1 MASLLARTR
10 IVSRL
15 NTTVSKPFHN
25 LACAATIPRNC
36 SPAHRTLT
44 TLSRTG
50 FHKQTVLAPTHTI
63 LRGSYQQRLNSTS
76 AATAPAADTTTP
88 TTTTSELKI
97 HNPQYDEAGKEL
109 TVIITDN
116 AVKQLKRI
124 ATREKKPLQALRI
137 TVDSGGCH
145 GYQYLLD
152 LTDTVNEDD
161 VVFEK
166 DGARVI
172 LDTITLPMVSGSR
185 IDYIEELIGSAFKA
199 LQILSPATFNF
210 KLGTRSVKTS
220 SASHKRGSNDRRTGP
235 SSKSG
240 GSGGSGY
247 SRGGRAPYD
256 RGSNASSG
264 RMSENSGSGDISGY
278 RSRQPAYVKAHS
290 VSGSQMVQ
298 AIESSRQGAGLSKS
312 DNGDR
317 GSTTDPFGSK
327 AADPF
332 ANKLEAAIEASLRT
346 TGQSQRSN
354 RADSRHDRTNT
365 YPVAETQVPDI
376 QAQYLVGYA
385 RWESVNAK
393 DVDIK
398 NVTPKSRPKIAVLEH
413 GLDRVLFNPG
423 VHWLQDPRSSVFN
436 FDPYLRSICQP
447 KDFDYNAL
455 PAYKTSS
462 MDPALLNMARN
473 YHGKY
478 MGSTSSMTSILSQY
492 YFLISGWKPLKT
504 KHLSEAFTAQP
515 KGFTRLSR
523 APTTVE
529 LVHKGDGYYAI
540 DADKTFD
547 SSTVL
552 MQLGKSMEK
561 MLTSTPQEFSRFTKT
576 NSWMVTP
583 EERNQ
588 LEAFNYISVD
598 NFLLRSQLDCEDPRL
613 PGKTFDLKTRAAVAI
628 RLDVHNYELNQ
639 GYQLRKAHGYLES
652 FEREYYDMMRS
663 AFLKYSLQVR
673 IGQMDGIFVA
683 FHNTARVFGFQYIS
697 LDEMDSRLFGSSVM
711 GDECF
716 KNQLRLLNRT
726 LDEITAKYP
735 NQDLRITVDT
745 DETVQS
751 MNVWVETLPLGA
763 RTSVQ
768 GRNVKVEFDEAGA
781 PEMQPNAELSLW
793 QIVCYS
799 NVNNSTVI
807 GPFDLNE
814 RGTDK
819 WELRYKIAELK
830 KPHMISEYRRMK
842 AIQAEIMLDDA
853 AKEALAEKAI
863 EAGEEDS
870 ESRRESL
877 ARAASRRDIMRDQFR
892 RISEQGRLKE
902 EDEERRQA
910 DKEFLIWEPKGYIKI
925 SDAIATSSATKPES
939 APAVAAKGAKVS
951 AKTDK
956 EAKGAQPAARTD
968 SNTKGDS
975 ITASMARKLKEMI
988 SKGAASPSAPVATA
1002 VAAAGATA
1010 APVTP
1015 TPAKTTDTTGDS
1027 ESTTAESK
1035 APNAETAAVYYRR
1048 ISNGKMTKIPRE
1060 DLAFIR
1066 ESYLKPASLSLE
1078 DSSRLKHLSGFHGD
1092 LIQSLTPYE
1101 DIRFK
1106 LLEVPVRS
1114 VDYASLD
1121 KPTLHRIA
1129 GYMDIIPPA
1138 DKTDRA
1144 LGQILH
1150 SETPRFRYKLHLDYY
1165 YNWIHKVLA
1174 LKDDAAPLSDFKEFV
1189 AVEDEAALKRVANG
1203 LLVSEMMIYSQE
1215 KSYDLNRRDA
1225 IKKAVLSQI
1234 YYAERAFKNS
1244 ELKEMGYFPRIFDR
1258 AVHKTTRNLL
1268 QIDKAAGTKDEAQ
1281 SEFES
1286 ELKSEPEQE
1295 FLSDSTVSSSSS
1307 AVVDEQSLSD
1317 GDTSV
1322 AGGSVDEQ
1330 KEKDGES
1337 SKPIS

>member
-1 MASLLARTR
+1 
-10 IVSRL
+10 
-15 NTTVSKPFHN
+15 
-25 LACAATIPRNC
+25 
-36 SPAHRTLT
+36 
-44 TLSRTG
+44 
-50 FHKQTVLAPTHTI
+50 
-63 LRGSYQQRLNSTS
+63 
-76 AATAPAADTTTP
+76 
-88 TTTTSELKI
+88 
-97 HNPQYDEAGKEL
+97 
-109 TVIITDN
+109 
-116 AVKQLKRI
+116 
-124 ATREKKPLQALRI
+124 
-137 TVDSGGCH
+137 
-145 GYQYLLD
+145 
-152 LTDTVNEDD
+152 
-161 VVFEK
+161 
-166 DGARVI
+166 
-172 LDTITLPMVSGSR
+172 
-185 IDYIEELIGSAFKA
+185 
-199 LQILSPATFNF
+199 
-210 KLGTRSVKTS
+210 
-220 SASHKRGSNDRRTGP
+220 
-235 SSKSG
+235 
-240 GSGGSGY
+240 
-247 SRGGRAPYD
+247 
-256 RGSNASSG
+256 
-264 RMSENSGSGDISGY
+264 
-278 RSRQPAYVKAHS
+278 
-290 VSGSQMVQ
+290 MVQ
-298 AIESSRQGAGLSKS
+298 AIESSRQGAVLSKS
-312 DNGDR
+312 EDGDR
-317 GSTTDPFGSK
+317 GSATDPFESK

-346 TGQSQRSN
+346 TGQSQWSN
-354 RADSRHDRTNT
+354 RADSRRDRAKT
-365 YPVAETQVPDI
+365 YSASETQIPDI

-385 RWESVNAK
+385 RWESVKAK
-393 DVDIK
+393 DVEIK
-398 NVTPKSRPKIAVLEH
+398 NVTPKSKPKVAVLEH

-462 MDPALLNMARN
+462 MDPALLNMVRN
-473 YHGKY
+473 HHGKY

-504 KHLSEAFTAQP
+504 THLSEAFTAQP

-523 APTTVE
+523 APVTIE

-561 MLTSTPQEFSRFTKT
+561 MLTSTPQEFSRFTKA

-583 EERNQ
+583 EERDQ

-683 FHNTARVFGFQYIS
+683 FHNTARIFGFQYIS

-735 NQDLRITVDT
+735 NQDLKITVDT

-763 RTSVQ
+763 RTSPQ

-814 RGTDK
+814 RGSDK

-830 KPHMISEYRRMK
+830 KPHMMSEYRRMK

-853 AKEALAEKAI
+853 AREALAEKAI
-863 EAGEEDS
+863 EAGLEDS
-870 ESRRESL
+870 ERRRESL
-877 ARAASRRDIMRDQFR
+877 ARAASKRDIMRDQFR

-925 SDAIATSSATKPES
+925 SDSTSSFVTTPATTPEV
-939 APAVAAKGAKVS
+939 APKGSQPA

-956 EAKGAQPAARTD
+956 IDKK
-968 SNTKGDS
+968 SKGDS
-975 ITASMARKLKEMI
+975 ITASMARKLKEI
-988 SKGAASPSAPVATA
+988 IPKTVASPT
-1002 VAAAGATA
+1002 AAAATA
-1010 APVTP
+1010 ATAATANCTVP
-1015 TPAKTTDTTGDS
+1015 TPATTDATGDS
-1027 ESTTAESK
+1027 ESVAKSEV
-1035 APNAETAAVYYRR
+1035 PVAETALAVYYRR
-1048 ISNGKMTKIPRE
+1048 FSNGKMTKIPRE

-1066 ESYLKPASLSLE
+1066 ESYLNAASLSLE
-1078 DSSRLKHLSGFHGD
+1078 DSSRLKHLSEFHRD
-1092 LIQSLTPYE
+1092 LISSLTPFE
-1101 DIRFK
+1101 DVRFK
-1106 LLEVPVRS
+1106 MMEVPVRS
-1114 VDYASLD
+1114 ADFASLD
-1121 KPTLHRIA
+1121 TPTLHRFA
-1129 GYMDIIPPA
+1129 GYMGITPDA
-1138 DKTDRA
+1138 NMTDRG
-1144 LGQILH
+1144 LGRILH
-1150 SETPRFRYKLHLDYY
+1150 KKTPQFRYKLHLDYY
-1165 YNWIHKVLA
+1165 HNWIHKILA

-1203 LLVSEMMIYSQE
+1203 LMVSQRMIYSQE
-1215 KSYDLNRRDA
+1215 KIYNLNRCDA
-1225 IKKAVLSQI
+1225 IKKAVLAQI
-1234 YYAERAFKNS
+1234 YYAERSFSDA
-1244 ELKEMGYFPRIFDR
+1244 ELKDMGYLPRIFDISLYR
-1258 AVHKTTRNLL
+1258 STKNIL
-1268 QIDKAAGTKDEAQ
+1268 KGGNAGDKDETVVVEGVVQ
-1281 SEFES
+1281 SGS
-1286 ELKSEPEQE
+1286 KAEPEPELLSDGAVGSSNTIVDEQT
-1295 FLSDSTVSSSSS
+1295 LSDS
-1307 AVVDEQSLSD
+1307 AV
-1317 GDTSV
+1317 GGI
-1322 AGGSVDEQ
+1322 AGGSGEEQSVNDGKEEKEDET
-1330 KEKDGES
+1330 

>member
-1 MASLLARTR
+1 MSG
-10 IVSRL
+10 
-15 NTTVSKPFHN
+15 NT
-25 LACAATIPRNC
+25 
-36 SPAHRTLT
+36 
-44 TLSRTG
+44 
-50 FHKQTVLAPTHTI
+50 
-63 LRGSYQQRLNSTS
+63 
-76 AATAPAADTTTP
+76 
-88 TTTTSELKI
+88 
-97 HNPQYDEAGKEL
+97 
-109 TVIITDN
+109 
-116 AVKQLKRI
+116 
-124 ATREKKPLQALRI
+124 
-137 TVDSGGCH
+137 
-145 GYQYLLD
+145 
-152 LTDTVNEDD
+152 
-161 VVFEK
+161 
-166 DGARVI
+166 
-172 LDTITLPMVSGSR
+172 
-185 IDYIEELIGSAFKA
+185 
-199 LQILSPATFNF
+199 
-210 KLGTRSVKTS
+210 
-220 SASHKRGSNDRRTGP
+220 
-235 SSKSG
+235 
-240 GSGGSGY
+240 
-247 SRGGRAPYD
+247 
-256 RGSNASSG
+256 
-264 RMSENSGSGDISGY
+264 GSGDISGY
-278 RSRQPAYVKAHS
+278 RSRRPAYVKAHS

-298 AIESSRQGAGLSKS
+298 AIESSRQGAGLSKAE
-312 DNGDR
+312 DGVR
-317 GSTTDPFGSK
+317 GTIDPFGNT

-346 TGQSQRSN
+346 TGQSQWSS
-354 RADSRHDRTNT
+354 RADSRHDRANT
-365 YPVAETQVPDI
+365 YPAAETQIPDI

-385 RWESVNAK
+385 RWESVKAK
-393 DVDIK
+393 DVEIK
-398 NVTPKSRPKIAVLEH
+398 NVTPETRPKVAVLEH

-447 KDFDYNAL
+447 KDFDYDAL

-462 MDPALLNMARN
+462 MDPALLNILRSR
-473 YHGKY
+473 HGKY

-504 KHLSEAFTAQP
+504 THLSEAFTSQP

-523 APTTVE
+523 APTTIE

-561 MLTSTPQEFSRFTKT
+561 MLTSTPQEFSRFTKA

-583 EERNQ
+583 EERDQ

-683 FHNTARVFGFQYIS
+683 FHNTARIFGFQYIS

-716 KNQLRLLNRT
+716 KNQLRLFNRT

-763 RTSVQ
+763 KTSAQ
-768 GRNVKVEFDEAGA
+768 GRNVMVEFDEAGA

-814 RGTDK
+814 RGTDR

-830 KPHMISEYRRMK
+830 KPHMMSEYRRMK

-853 AKEALAEKAI
+853 AREALAEKAF

-870 ESRRESL
+870 ELKLESL

-925 SDAIATSSATKPES
+925 SDAITAPVVKPEP
-939 APAVAAKGAKVS
+939 APAEAPKDAKAA

-956 EAKGAQPAARTD
+956 KAKPDKKAKGTQPPA
-968 SNTKGDS
+968 NTNKDTQGDS
-975 ITASMARKLKEMI
+975 ITASMARKLKEI
-988 SKGAASPSAPVATA
+988 IPKAVVSPS
-1002 VAAAGATA
+1002 AAGATA
-1010 APVTP
+1010 KPSAVSKPV
-1015 TPAKTTDTTGDS
+1015 KTETTGDLKSTSPES
-1027 ESTTAESK
+1027 ETPIAEK
-1035 APNAETAAVYYRR
+1035 VLAVYYRR
-1048 ISNGKMTKIPRE
+1048 FSNGHMTKIPRE
-1060 DLAFIR
+1060 DLSFIR
-1066 ESYLKPASLSLE
+1066 DSYRKSTSLSAE
-1078 DSSRLKHLSGFHGD
+1078 DSLRLKHLSGFHDD
-1092 LIQSLTPYE
+1092 LIKSLTPFE

-1106 LLEVPVRS
+1106 LMEIPVRG
-1114 VDYASLD
+1114 VDYAALD

-1129 GYMDIIPPA
+1129 GYMGITPSA
-1138 DKTDRA
+1138 DQSDRA
-1144 LGQILH
+1144 LGRILH
-1150 SETPRFRYKLHLDYY
+1150 AETGRFRYKLHLDFYH
-1165 YNWIHKVLA
+1165 NWIHKVLA
-1174 LKDDAAPLSDFKEFV
+1174 LKDDAAPLTAFKEFV
-1189 AVEDEAALKRVANG
+1189 AVEDEATLKRVANG
-1203 LLVSEMMIYSQE
+1203 LMVSEKMISSQE
-1215 KSYDLNRRDA
+1215 KFYSLNRGDA

-1234 YYAERAFKNS
+1234 YYAEKSFSDN
-1244 ELKEMGYFPRIFDR
+1244 ELKEMGYLPRIFDP
-1258 AVHKTTRNLL
+1258 ALYTTTKQLL
-1268 QIDKAAGTKDEAQ
+1268 NDGDKDEDRADIV
-1281 SEFES
+1281 ES
-1286 ELKSEPEQE
+1286 ESKSESKPEPE
-1295 FLSDSTVSSSSS
+1295 LELLSDSAASSKSS
-1307 AVVDEQSLSD
+1307 AVVDEQ
-1317 GDTSV
+1317 
-1322 AGGSVDEQ
+1322 
-1330 KEKDGES
+1330 KEKERE
-1337 SKPIS
+1337 

>member
-1 MASLLARTR
+1 MTGAVG
-10 IVSRL
+10 ISRL
-15 NTTVSKPFHN
+15 ALPRFKPIASPTFTTYP
-25 LACAATIPRNC
+25 
-36 SPAHRTLT
+36 
-44 TLSRTG
+44 
-50 FHKQTVLAPTHTI
+50 TVL
-63 LRGSYQQRLNSTS
+63 LR
-76 AATAPAADTTTP
+76 
-88 TTTTSELKI
+88 
-97 HNPQYDEAGKEL
+97 
-109 TVIITDN
+109 
-116 AVKQLKRI
+116 
-124 ATREKKPLQALRI
+124 
-137 TVDSGGCH
+137 
-145 GYQYLLD
+145 QYLPCRCLHQQ
-152 LTDTVNEDD
+152 
-161 VVFEK
+161 
-166 DGARVI
+166 
-172 LDTITLPMVSGSR
+172 TLR
-185 IDYIEELIGSAFKA
+185 T
-199 LQILSPATFNF
+199 LSPANF
-210 KLGTRSVKTS
+210 YSKLGTRSVKTS
-220 SASHKRGSNDRRTGP
+220 SVGHKRSVNDKRSGHGSRP
-235 SSKSG
+235 VG
-240 GSGGSGY
+240 GGGGY
-247 SRGGRAPYD
+247 SRGSRAPYD
-256 RGSNASSG
+256 RVSNPSSG
-264 RMSENSGSGDISGY
+264 RMFANSGSGDYSAY
-278 RSRQPAYVKAHS
+278 RSRRPAYVKAHS

-298 AIESSRQGAGLSKS
+298 AIESSRQGEGLSKS
-312 DNGDR
+312 ENGDR
-317 GSTTDPFGSK
+317 GTIDPFGNT

-346 TGQSQRSN
+346 TGQSQWSN
-354 RADSRHDRTNT
+354 RADSRHDRANP
-365 YPVAETQVPDI
+365 YSAAETQIPDI

-385 RWESVNAK
+385 RWESVKAK
-393 DVDIK
+393 DVEIK
-398 NVTPKSRPKIAVLEH
+398 NVTPTLRPKVAVLEH

-462 MDPALLNMARN
+462 MDPALLNMARSH
-473 YHGKY
+473 HGKY

-504 KHLSEAFTAQP
+504 THLSEAFTAQP

-523 APTTVE
+523 APTTIE

-561 MLTSTPQEFSRFTKT
+561 MLTSTPQEFSRFTKA

-583 EERNQ
+583 EERDQ

-683 FHNTARVFGFQYIS
+683 FHNTARIFGFQYIS

-726 LDEITAKYP
+726 LDEITSKYP

-745 DETVQS
+745 DESVQS

-830 KPHMISEYRRMK
+830 KPHMMSEYRRMK

-853 AKEALAEKAI
+853 AREALAEKAF
-863 EAGEEDS
+863 EAGEKAS
-870 ESRRESL
+870 EQKRESL

-902 EDEERRQA
+902 EDEERKQA

-925 SDAIATSSATKPES
+925 SDAIT
-939 APAVAAKGAKVS
+939 APASKAELAPAEALKDVKAEAKIDKKAKS
-951 AKTDK
+951 AKK
-956 EAKGAQPAARTD
+956 AKDTQSIAKTEKDVQ
-968 SNTKGDS
+968 GDS
-975 ITASMARKLKEMI
+975 ITASMARKLKEI
-988 SKGAASPSAPVATA
+988 IPKAAASPSAAAATVA
-1002 VAAAGATA
+1002 VAAATTKTSADTK
-1010 APVTP
+1010 
-1015 TPAKTTDTTGDS
+1015 PAKADTTGEPKSTSPES
-1027 ESTTAESK
+1027 EAPTAEK
-1035 APNAETAAVYYRR
+1035 VLAVYYRR

-1060 DLAFIR
+1060 DLSFIR
-1066 ESYLKPASLSLE
+1066 DSYQKSASLSPE
-1078 DSSRLKHLSGFHGD
+1078 DSLRLKHLSGFHDD
-1092 LIQSLTPYE
+1092 LIKSLTPFD

-1106 LLEVPVRS
+1106 LMEIPVRGA
-1114 VDYASLD
+1114 DYAALD
-1121 KPTLHRIA
+1121 KSTLHRIA
-1129 GYMDIIPPA
+1129 GYMGITPSA
-1138 DKTDRA
+1138 DQTDRA
-1144 LGQILH
+1144 LGRTLH
-1150 SETPRFRYKLHLDYY
+1150 KETARFRYKLHLDFYH
-1165 YNWIHKVLA
+1165 NWIHKVLA
-1174 LKDDAAPLSDFKEFV
+1174 LKDDAAPLTDLNEFV
-1189 AVEDEAALKRVANG
+1189 AVDDEATLKRVANG
-1203 LLVSEMMIYSQE
+1203 LMVSEKMIYSQE
-1215 KSYDLNRRDA
+1215 KLYGLNRRDA

-1234 YYAERAFKNS
+1234 YYAERSFSDN
-1244 ELKEMGYFPRIFDR
+1244 ELKEMGYLPRIFDP
-1258 AVHKTTRNLL
+1258 ALYATTKRLL
-1268 QIDKAAGTKDEAQ
+1268 TGGNMDGVTADVVK
-1281 SEFES
+1281 SES
-1286 ELKSEPEQE
+1286 KSEPKAEPEFE
-1295 FLSDSTVSSSSS
+1295 FLSDSAVSSNSS
-1307 AVVDEQSLSD
+1307 AVVDEQ
-1317 GDTSV
+1317 
-1322 AGGSVDEQ
+1322 
-1330 KEKDGES
+1330 KEKELES

>member
-1 MASLLARTR
+1 MPGAVG
-10 IVSRL
+10 ISRL
-15 NTTVSKPFHN
+15 ALPRSRPIASPTFTTYP
-25 LACAATIPRNC
+25 
-36 SPAHRTLT
+36 
-44 TLSRTG
+44 
-50 FHKQTVLAPTHTI
+50 TVLLH
-63 LRGSYQQRLNSTS
+63 
-76 AATAPAADTTTP
+76 
-88 TTTTSELKI
+88 
-97 HNPQYDEAGKEL
+97 
-109 TVIITDN
+109 
-116 AVKQLKRI
+116 
-124 ATREKKPLQALRI
+124 
-137 TVDSGGCH
+137 
-145 GYQYLLD
+145 QYLPCRCLHQQ
-152 LTDTVNEDD
+152 
-161 VVFEK
+161 
-166 DGARVI
+166 
-172 LDTITLPMVSGSR
+172 TLR
-185 IDYIEELIGSAFKA
+185 T
-199 LQILSPATFNF
+199 LSPATFNS

-220 SASHKRGSNDRRTGP
+220 SVSHKRGAHDRRTGP

-247 SRGGRAPYD
+247 NRGGRAPYD
-256 RGSNASSG
+256 RGSNVSSG
-264 RMSENSGSGDISGY
+264 RMSGNSESGDILGY
-278 RSRQPAYVKAHS
+278 RSRRPAYVKAHS

-346 TGQSQRSN
+346 TGQPQWSN
-354 RADSRHDRTNT
+354 RADSRHDRANT
-365 YPVAETQVPDI
+365 YPAAETQIPDI

-385 RWESVNAK
+385 RWESVKAK

-398 NVTPKSRPKIAVLEH
+398 NVTPKSRPKVAVLEH

-473 YHGKY
+473 HHGKY

-504 KHLSEAFTAQP
+504 THLSEAFTAQP

-523 APTTVE
+523 APTTID

-561 MLTSTPQEFSRFTKT
+561 MLTSTPQEFSRFTKA
-576 NSWMVTP
+576 NSWMVTA

-683 FHNTARVFGFQYIS
+683 FHNTARIFGFQYIS

-726 LDEITAKYP
+726 LDEITTKYP

-768 GRNVKVEFDEAGA
+768 GRNVTVEFDEAGA

-799 NVNNSTVI
+799 NINNSTVI

-830 KPHMISEYRRMK
+830 KPHMMSEYRRMK

-925 SDAIATSSATKPES
+925 SDAIATSSPAKLES
-939 APAVAAKGAKVS
+939 APAVATKDTKVS
-951 AKTDK
+951 AKIDK
-956 EAKGAQPAARTD
+956 KTKEAQPAAKTD
-968 SNTKGDS
+968 KNTKGDS

-988 SKGAASPSAPVATA
+988 SKDVASPSVPTATA
-1002 VAAAGATA
+1002 VAAVAAAATA
-1010 APVTP
+1010 TSATP
-1015 TPAKTTDTTGDS
+1015 TPAKTTDVTGDS
-1027 ESTTAESK
+1027 ESTATESK
-1035 APNAETAAVYYRR
+1035 APTAETVLAVYYRR

-1092 LIQSLTPYE
+1092 LIQSLTPFD

-1114 VDYASLD
+1114 ADYASLD
-1121 KPTLHRIA
+1121 TPTLHRIA
-1129 GYMDIIPPA
+1129 GYMGIIPPA

-1144 LGQILH
+1144 LGRILH

-1165 YNWIHKVLA
+1165 HNWIHKVLA

-1203 LLVSEMMIYSQE
+1203 LLVSEIMIHSQE

-1234 YYAERAFKNS
+1234 YYAERSFNDD
-1244 ELKEMGYFPRIFDR
+1244 ELKEMGYLPRIFDR
-1258 AVHKTTRNLL
+1258 AVHKTTKNLL
-1268 QIDKAAGTKDEAQ
+1268 KIGKAAGTKDEAQ
-1281 SEFES
+1281 SELES
-1286 ELKSEPEQE
+1286 ESKPEPEQE
-1295 FLSDSTVSSSSS
+1295 FLSDSAVTSSSS
-1307 AVVDEQSLSD
+1307 AAVNEQSLSD
-1317 GDTSV
+1317 GGISV

-1330 KEKDGES
+1330 KKESES